1 MSLGLAAAIV
11 GLIATGTRIFDAVT
25 DPLVGFL
32 VDRTNGRFGKFRPYM
47 LVGNI
52 IIWCSLIVIFNTP
65 SGWGISRKY
74 MFTTVF
80 YIIYIIGY
88 TCQTVVTKQARLCL
102 PIIPNSVPY
111 LPGLTV
117 F

>member
-1 MSLGLAAAIV
+1 M
-11 GLIATGTRIFDAVT
+11 
-25 DPLVGFL
+25 
-32 VDRTNGRFGKFRPYM
+32 DRTNGRFGKFRPYM

-88 TCQTVVTKQARLCL
+88 
-102 PIIPNSVPY
+102 Y
-111 LPGLTV
+111 LSDRCYQGRPGCAYQ
-117 F
+117 